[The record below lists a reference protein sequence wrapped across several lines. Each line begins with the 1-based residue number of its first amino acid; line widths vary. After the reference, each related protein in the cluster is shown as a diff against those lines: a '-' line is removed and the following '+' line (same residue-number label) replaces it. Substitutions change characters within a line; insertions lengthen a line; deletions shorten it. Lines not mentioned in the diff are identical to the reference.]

1 MSNKL
6 KKKNHTFDFVKVREN
21 KEAKEDKAIMSV
33 STHMQYMTYL
43 ALYDVLGF
51 KEKRLRRFY
60 ENMQGL
66 KETWADGQA
75 PTDEMLVYCRKK
87 KIPVYEWMKSIPVTK
102 KLALIK
108 PYSCINAVNY
118 IEAAILV
125 HAMMGAIILKET
137 FKISNAQIG
146 QVLKRVERDIDCY
159 ITPQPR
165 CKKPYLTDDM
175 ILQSFRDEL
184 KLDLVTGKRVA

>member
-6 KKKNHTFDFVKVREN
+6 KKKNHTFDFVKVRAN

-33 STHMQYMTYL
+33 STHMQYMMYL

-51 KEKRLRRFY
+51 KEKRMRRFY

-66 KETWADGQA
+66 KETWADGHA

-87 KIPVYEWMKSIPVTK
+87 KIPVYEWMKSIPVIK

-118 IEAAILV
+118 IEAAMLV

-137 FKISNAQIG
+137 FRMSNAQIG
-146 QVLKRVERDIDCY
+146 QVFKRVERDIDCY

-175 ILQSFRDEL
+175 ILQTFLDEL
-184 KLDLVTGKRVA
+184 KLDLVTGKMVE